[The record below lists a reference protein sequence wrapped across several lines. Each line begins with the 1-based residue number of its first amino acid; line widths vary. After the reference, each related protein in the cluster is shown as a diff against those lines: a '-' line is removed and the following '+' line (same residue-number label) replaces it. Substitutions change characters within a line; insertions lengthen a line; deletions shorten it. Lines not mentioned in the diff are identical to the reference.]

1 MDRNSVLVHF
11 LVYRN
16 LKWTKRL
23 VKGRIEKMAIFKGS
37 GVALVTPFTESM
49 EVDYEQLRK
58 LVDYHVEHKTDAII
72 VCGTSGESATQTVEE
87 HLECISVVAEQANG
101 RIPVIAGTGSNDTV
115 TAVELSQEAAKCGVD
130 GLLMVTPY
138 YNKCT
143 QNGLIKHYST
153 VAEKVSTPIIMYNVP
168 SRTGCNILPATAVK
182 LAKEVENI
190 VAIKEASG
198 NISQVAELAHLAD
211 GCIDIYSGNDDQ
223 ILPLMSLGGIGV
235 ISVTA
240 NIIPDDTHDLCQK
253 FFDGDFEGARELQ
266 LKAIDLCKA
275 LFCEVNPI
283 PVKKATELMGLTN
296 GVVRLPL
303 TEMEAEHTEMLIKA
317 MKDYGIEF

>member
-1 MDRNSVLVHF
+1 
-11 LVYRN
+11 
-16 LKWTKRL
+16 
-23 VKGRIEKMAIFKGS
+23 MAIFKGS
-37 GVALVTPFTESM
+37 GVALVTPFLQNGD
-49 EVDYEQLRK
+49 VDYEGLRR
-58 LVDYHVEHKTDAII
+58 LVDFHVEHKTDAII
-72 VCGTSGESATQTVEE
+72 VCGTTGESATQSVEE
-87 HLECISVVAEQANG
+87 HLESISVVAEQANG
-101 RIPVIAGTGSNDTV
+101 RIPVIAGAGSNDTN
-115 TAVELSQEAAKCGVD
+115 TDIEISQESEKCGVD
-130 GLLMVTPY
+130 GLLIVTPY

-143 QNGLIKHYST
+143 QGGLVQHYT
-153 VAEKVSTPIIMYNVP
+153 KVAESTDLPIIMYNVP

-182 LAKEVENI
+182 IAKEVDNI

-198 NISQVAELAHLAD
+198 NISQVAELAALAN

-253 FFDGDFEGARELQ
+253 FFEGDIEGARALQ
-266 LKAIDLCKA
+266 LKAIELCKA

-283 PVKKATELMGLTN
+283 PVKKATELMGMTN

-303 TEMEAEHTEMLIKA
+303 TEMEPEHTAYLEKTMR
-317 MKDYGIEF
+317 DYGIKF

>member
-1 MDRNSVLVHF
+1 
-11 LVYRN
+11 
-16 LKWTKRL
+16 
-23 VKGRIEKMAIFKGS
+23 MAIFKGS
-37 GVALVTPFTESM
+37 GVALVTPFTDSM

-58 LVDYHVEHKTDAII
+58 LVDFHVEHKTDAII

-317 MKDYGIEF
+317 MKDYGIDF

>member
-1 MDRNSVLVHF
+1 
-11 LVYRN
+11 
-16 LKWTKRL
+16 
-23 VKGRIEKMAIFKGS
+23 MAIFKGS